1 MNNELFVILVIS
13 IIALLFSLASFWV
26 IVSVRNDLVV
36 VWSELAILKDASI
49 TLLQED
55 QCY

>member
-1 MNNELFVILVIS
+1 MNNLLFVILVIS
-13 IIALLFSLASFWV
+13 IIALLFSVSGFWV
-26 IVSVRNDLVV
+26 IVLTHNDLDV

>member
-1 MNNELFVILVIS
+1 MNKELFSILIIS
-13 IIALLFSLASFWV
+13 IIALVISGSGFWV
-26 IVSVRNDLVV
+26 IVSIHNDLDV

>member
-13 IIALLFSLASFWV
+13 IIAMLFSLASFWV
-26 IVSVRNDLVV
+26 IVSVHNDLDV

>member
-1 MNNELFVILVIS
+1 MNKDLFSILIIS
-13 IIALLFSLASFWV
+13 IIALIISGSGFWV
-26 IVSVRNDLVV
+26 IVSIHNDLDV
-36 VWSELAILKDASI
+36 VWSELTILKDASI

>member
-13 IIALLFSLASFWV
+13 IIALLFSVSGFWV
-26 IVSVRNDLVV
+26 IVSTHNDLDV

>member
-1 MNNELFVILVIS
+1 MNNLLFVILVIS
-13 IIALLFSLASFWV
+13 IIALLFSVSGFWV
-26 IVSVRNDLVV
+26 IVSVHNDLDV

>member
-1 MNNELFVILVIS
+1 MNNLLFVILVIS
-13 IIALLFSLASFWV
+13 IIALLFSVSGFWV
-26 IVSVRNDLVV
+26 IVSTQNDLDVV
-36 VWSELAILKDASI
+36 LSELAILKDASI

>member
-1 MNNELFVILVIS
+1 MNKELFSILIIS
-13 IIALLFSLASFWV
+13 IIALVISSSGFWV
-26 IVSVRNDLVV
+26 IVSIHNDLDV

>member
-1 MNNELFVILVIS
+1 MNNLLFVILVIS
-13 IIALLFSLASFWV
+13 IIALLFSVAGFWV
-26 IVSVRNDLVV
+26 IVSIHNDLDV

>member
-1 MNNELFVILVIS
+1 MNNLLFVILVIS
-13 IIALLFSLASFWV
+13 IIALLFSVSGFWV
-26 IVSVRNDLVV
+26 IASIHSDLDV